1 MELKRQCLEYLRQA
15 LDDSSAVFREGQWE
29 AIHDVVVDQKTLLL
43 VRRTGWGK
51 SMVYFLA
58 TRLLR
63 DQGAGPTLLISPLLS
78 LMRNQIEA
86 AARIGINAETINS
99 TNKDE
104 WDRVEEDLHHGDI
117 DVLLISPE
125 RLANNDFRANV
136 LNRVADRIGLFVVDE
151 AHCISD
157 WGHDFRPDYQRITRI
172 LQAMPDN
179 VPVLGTTATANDRVV
194 DDVVEQIGPSVE
206 VSRGPLAR
214 ASLRLQNVEMR
225 SPTDRLAWL
234 AEHVPEIP
242 GSGIIYTLTT
252 RDADRVSEW
261 LQSQGIDARAYHA
274 SLHPDREEN
283 NRIREER
290 ERLLQNNKVKA
301 LVATIALGMGFDKPD
316 LGFVIHYQR
325 PGSIVHYYQQVGRAG
340 RDGNTAYGILFEG
353 SEDDE
358 IINFFIH
365 DSFPSEDHVDAV
377 LRTLEDTDGG
387 LMLREIQRRL
397 NIRKGDI
404 KQVLNL
410 LSVRDNAPVGRV
422 RERGRW
428 YWYRTPV
435 QYEPNREKFRAITQI
450 RKEEQREMRRYMQH
464 DDCLMAFLQNALDD
478 PHAEPCGICASCVG
492 EQLIPE
498 SVPEEIAIQAAQF
511 LQRSEVPI
519 EPRKQWPYTDS
530 LDAYGWENSG
540 PYGTMEHHLRMEEGR
555 ALSIWGD
562 AGWGQLVKQGKYH
575 DGHFDD
581 RLVEAAKSMIENRWQ
596 PDPFPQW
603 VTCVPSNNRPDL
615 VPDYTRRLAEALN
628 LPFVQC
634 VQKVKENES
643 QKEMENK
650 HQQTQNLN
658 GVFDVESESV
668 PDAPVLLVDD
678 TVDSRWTMTVVAALL
693 KEAHA
698 GPVFP
703 FALAQTT
710 PTST

>member
-1 MELKRQCLEYLRQA
+1 
-15 LDDSSAVFREGQWE
+15 
-29 AIHDVVVDQKTLLL
+29 
-43 VRRTGWGK
+43 
-51 SMVYFLA
+51 MVYFLA

-104 WDRVEEDLHHGDI
+104 WNRVEEDLHRGDI

-136 LNRVADRIGLFVVDE
+136 LNRVADRVGLFVVDE

-179 VPVLGTTATANDRVV
+179 VPVVGTTATANDRVV
-194 DDVVEQIGPSVE
+194 DDVVEQIGPGIE

-225 SPTDRLAWL
+225 SPTDRMAWL

-274 SLHPDREEN
+274 SLHSDREEN

-290 ERLLQNNKVKA
+290 ERLLQNNEVKA

-316 LGFVIHYQR
+316 LGFVVHYQR
-325 PGSIVHYYQQVGRAG
+325 PGSVVHYYQQVGRAG

-365 DSFPSEDHVDAV
+365 NSFPSEDHVDAV
-377 LRTLEDTDGG
+377 LRTLEDADGG

-410 LSVRDNAPVGRV
+410 LSVRDNAPVERV

-428 YWYRTPV
+428 YWHRTPV

-450 RKEEQREMRRYMQH
+450 RQEEQREMRRYMQH

-492 EQLIPE
+492 EPLIPE

-581 RLVEAAKSMIENRWQ
+581 RLAEAAKTMIENRWQ
-596 PDPFPQW
+596 PNPSPQW
-603 VTCVPSNNRPDL
+603 VTCVPSSNRPDL
-615 VPDYTRRLAEALN
+615 VPDYARRLAEALN

-698 GPVFP
+698 GPVFS